1 MFLHL
6 SYPRCMNAA
15 SSTQTFR
22 LKGNTNLGLAWIYIH
37 FRKNEIDWSTGHIRL
52 NGRSPMYEIHGT
64 KSCIYTW
71 LLWNI
76 HYIYLMDWRKWSKL
90 LAIWYRLTE
99 ILPRA
104 KAVSSQITI
113 AINGSK
119 ERDSC
124 KLEVIFLGVSETA
137 PVSSPALKQVASYI
151 SMKICPLVLLPSMKK
166 DLWS

>member
-76 HYIYLMDWRKWSKL
+76 HYIYLMDWSKL

-124 KLEVIFLGVSETA
+124 KLEVNFFRSEWDCSRQFSCTKA
-137 PVSSPALKQVASYI
+137 GCLLHLNEHLSSSIIAKHEERPVELY
-151 SMKICPLVLLPSMKK
+151 
-166 DLWS
+166 